1 MTQEPAPVLGGEP
14 IFSSDDS
21 NVSLDDAALL

>member
-1 MTQEPAPVLGGEP
+1 MTQEPAPVLDDEP

-21 NVSLDDAALL
+21 NVSLDDTALL